1 MVYLHHKPH
10 LFCLFPVVNKHF
22 PHSLLNMCHM
32 SSTIKMVLECM
43 ILFRSL
49 EGDTLV
55 SVTLM

>member
-10 LFCLFPVVNKHF
+10 LFCLFPVVKHF

-49 EGDTLV
+49 EGDTLI